1 MVSDP
6 EEANIA
12 LPSNSGACVDFHFYY
27 SVLLPNATIT
37 GLNPFNLWLT
47 AYLFA
52 ILRLK
57 LRVATQPPKTRYPV
71 AGQPSGAGFTPA

>member
-12 LPSNSGACVDFHFYY
+12 LPSNDGACVDFHFYY
-27 SVLLPNATIT
+27 SVVLPIATIT

-47 AYLFA
+47 AYLLA

-57 LRVATQPPKTRYPV
+57 LYVTIEPPKTCYPV